1 MYFESFWSIPNCLQF
16 VISTLYNLFKFID
29 AQNEFTI
36 FSNEDE
42 KYNEYSLITLMMW
55 LNTILIS
62 MALFKCLFYMR
73 VYDKF
78 GNFVLLFSRC
88 VLELI
93 PFTCFLFFWL
103 FGFSVLFESIGIKL
117 GNDDDYLGLSRY
129 FILFIQTFRNNIG
142 DVYTPTYEYWC

>member
-1 MYFESFWSIPNCLQF
+1 MNSKDYYPVVVSNILMAQFQIMMLVNEIIKLKYKGPSMYFESFWSIPNCLQF
-16 VISTLYNLFKFID
+16 LISSVYNLFKFID
-29 AQNEFTI
+29 AQNDFTI
-36 FSNEDE
+36 FSNEE
-42 KYNEYSLITLMMW
+42 QKYNEFSLITLMMW

-103 FGFSVLFESIGIKL
+103 FGFSVLF
-117 GNDDDYLGLSRY
+117 
-129 FILFIQTFRNNIG
+129 
-142 DVYTPTYEYWC
+142 